1 MQKAWKGDERDM
13 GRKRKKSRGH
23 HTSDLLSVRLA
34 HLLLFLT
41 WNNAFLFFFN
51 GIVHVGFSHL
61 QERVFPG
68 KGVSGKGNL
77 QFLWKGPWTFSFKS
91 DAQELDLV
99 MVVQVSEGASMVLP
113 LRPWALLLA
122 VLQMASRWQRSLP
135 PLSNLWFSW
144 FLGACFSLG

>member
-1 MQKAWKGDERDM
+1 M

-23 HTSDLLSVRLA
+23 HTSDLLSLRLA
-34 HLLLFLT
+34 HLLIFLT
-41 WNNAFLFFFN
+41 WNNAFLFFFFN
-51 GIVHVGFSHL
+51 GIVRVGFSHL

-91 DAQELDLV
+91 DAQELDLA
-99 MVVQVSEGASMVLP
+99 MVVQVPEEASMVPP
-113 LRPWALLLA
+113 LRLWALLLA
-122 VLQMASRWQRSLP
+122 VLETASRWQRSLP

-144 FLGACFSLG
+144 FLGARFLLG